1 MDRALKVDLKKKV
14 RGIKP
19 VEQKA
24 TSKKEEDKQS
34 MLIYNYCQTIRFAL
48 QDDGCYP
55 LTPGGLKLYTRLKTI
70 KQSIERNNKLQPNAE
85 LQKLLR
91 LLSILDELE
100 PRYQQVK
107 RLYKWIFRVNR
118 ILRQN
123 KSKKHKKSS
132 VRVEAELLLCF
143 DKLLKLRPRCLEDR
157 LAVEN
162 VLKFMAS
169 YWEGLF
175 YHYDQ
180 PMVPR
185 TNNDLER
192 FILLF
197 EGVLS

>member
-1 MDRALKVDLKKKV
+1 M
-14 RGIKP
+14 
-19 VEQKA
+19 
-24 TSKKEEDKQS
+24 
-34 MLIYNYCQTIRFAL
+34 
-48 QDDGCYP
+48 
-55 LTPGGLKLYTRLKTI
+55 
-70 KQSIERNNKLQPNAE
+70 
-85 LQKLLR
+85 
-91 LLSILDELE
+91 
-100 PRYQQVK
+100 
-107 RLYKWIFRVNR
+107 
-118 ILRQN
+118 
-123 KSKKHKKSS
+123 
-132 VRVEAELLLCF
+132 CF